1 MDVKFLRTYDV
12 EVLRLK
18 EGSYNLSFDVGDKFF
33 SEFENNHM
41 VTKGKLLANV
51 LLKKETG
58 LIEVLFDINGS
69 VELICDRSL
78 EKFDYSLHTSQT
90 IVYKYGAEE
99 KEINEEIYI
108 ITRDTP
114 KINLAQLI
122 YEFILLAI
130 PVKKIHPDH
139 WKEMDVDNDEREGML
154 VYSSEPIERPSL
166 STNDGEA
173 TDPRWEILKKL
184 KKKD

>member
-1 MDVKFLRTYDV
+1 MKFLKAYDV
-12 EVLRLK
+12 EILRLK
-18 EGSYNLSFDVGDKFF
+18 EGLYNFSFDVGDSFF
-33 SEFENNHM
+33 SEFEDNDI
-41 VTKGKLLANV
+41 VTKGRLLANV

-58 LIEVLFDINGS
+58 LIEVLFDINGR

-78 EKFDYSLHTSQT
+78 EKFDYSLQTAQT

-99 KEINEEIYI
+99 KEVNEEIYL

-139 WKEMDVDNDEREGML
+139 WAEMDVDTDEREGML
-154 VYSSEPIERPSL
+154 VYSSEPKIKPSL

>member
-1 MDVKFLRTYDV
+1 MKFLKAYDV
-12 EVLRLK
+12 EILRLN
-18 EGSYNLSFDVGDKFF
+18 EGLYNLSFDVGDDFF
-33 SEFENNHM
+33 SEFEDNDI
-41 VTKGKLLANV
+41 VTKGELLANV

-58 LIEVLFDINGS
+58 LIEVLFDINGK
-69 VELICDRSL
+69 VELTCDRSL
-78 EKFDYSLHTSQT
+78 EKFDHSLQTSQT

-99 KEINEEIYI
+99 KEVNEEIYI

-130 PVKKIHPDH
+130 PLKKIHPDH
-139 WKEMDVDNDEREGML
+139 WKEMDVDHDKREGML
-154 VYSSEPIERPSL
+154 VYKSEPIDKPSL
-166 STNDGEA
+166 STDDGQSA
-173 TDPRWEILKKL
+173 DPRWEILKKL